1 MSIMS
6 LNDGVSCTNA
16 KVSLVLLTFAACLTR
31 AIFLLGLLIIYFD
44 LIDSIEEF
52 KGWISD

>member
-1 MSIMS
+1 MSIIS
-6 LNDGVSCTNA
+6 LNEGVICTNA